1 MHLCSTSIIK
11 ITVNKMAISPECFVC
26 IRWDL
31 QNWKNQS
38 SNLTVGT
45 EGITQ
50 LLKSNFEWPKCKW
63 KHQCHAF
70 VKKGTFFWTCLS
82 LSFLYFSWHCWP
94 YTYHASFGGKLYSNL
109 CLFFCLS
116 FSTTSCN
123 TLLVNLLT
131 NY

>member
-70 VKKGTFFWTCLS
+70 AKKGTFFEHV
-82 LSFLYFSWHCWP
+82 FLFHFCISHGIVGLIHITLLLAVSSTVIFVCFFV
-94 YTYHASFGGKLYSNL
+94 YHFQQLLVIL
-109 CLFFCLS
+109 CL
-116 FSTTSCN
+116 
-123 TLLVNLLT
+123 LT
-131 NY
+131 Y